1 MTAKPKAA
9 VDYSSKLYIANEL
22 AALDQKDRGYLD
34 SMTEEEQKKF
44 SPFLMIRWGATVEGS
59 PDLQAYYLI
68 STNERLNKHFFDI
81 STSEHKKLQWLMA
94 TSVSPGMGKQ
104 RHTWLAAKKKDNNNK
119 AEKFLRQLYPHYKE
133 DEIELLGRLNSK
145 DDLKQLAREHG
156 WDEKRIKADL

>member
-1 MTAKPKAA
+1 MT
-9 VDYSSKLYIANEL
+9 DKLAIGYEL
-22 AALDQKDRGYLD
+22 AQFDLKARDFYD
-34 SMTEEEQKKF
+34 SLNEVEQKKF
-44 SPFLMIRWGATVEGS
+44 SPYLMIRWGATVEGS
-59 PDLQAYYLI
+59 SDLQAYYLM

-94 TSVSPGMGKQ
+94 STVSPGMGKQ
-104 RHTWLAAKKKDNNNK
+104 RHNWLAAKKKENNNK
-119 AEKFLRQLYPHYKE
+119 AEKFLRQMYPHLKE